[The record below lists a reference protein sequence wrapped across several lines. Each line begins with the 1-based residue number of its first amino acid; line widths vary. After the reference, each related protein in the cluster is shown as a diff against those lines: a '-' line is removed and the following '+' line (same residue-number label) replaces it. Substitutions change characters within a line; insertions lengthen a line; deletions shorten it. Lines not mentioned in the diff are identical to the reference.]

1 MTAFNSATPLAEKL
15 ETREVSAL
23 ELLDGCLTRIERVD
37 ADTNALGWLSRK
49 FRPSRVHHAM

>member
-1 MTAFNSATPLAEKL
+1 MTAFDSATQLASKL
-15 ETREVSAL
+15 ETREASPL
-23 ELLDGCLTRIERVD
+23 ELHDECLVRIERID